1 MNTDPIILV
10 IDQGTTSSR
19 AVLMDCSANIIALSS
34 TPIQQIYPKSGWVE
48 HNAEQIW
55 ESVKSTVLNLKNEHP
70 NHFSR
75 IASIGITNQRET
87 TVVWDN
93 SNGKPL
99 HNAIVWQDTRT
110 SDYCKDNIH
119 LDNKIRMKT
128 GLLLNPYFSA
138 TKIRWILNTYD
149 PNRSLCNNNKI
160 IAGTID
166 SYLIW
171 NLSGGKSFYTDH
183 TNGSRTLLMNIHT
196 GGWDDE
202 LLSDFNIPKKILPEI
217 KPSVFNFGS
226 TSGLDFLPDGIPI
239 MGVAGDQ
246 QASLVGHRCHS
257 PGQAK
262 CTFGTGAFL
271 LSHTGH
277 YPIISDT
284 GLLTTMAATTG
295 NKLQYCLEGSVFIAG
310 AAVQWLRDG
319 LGLFEKASESEN
331 LSLESDHNSD
341 IVFIPALSGLGC
353 PYWNSDFQG
362 TILGLTRKTTK
373 KEITRAALEVV
384 AHQVADLLDAISANS
399 SNPLKILATD
409 GGMTQNKYFN
419 DLLAKTTGVI
429 IQTSTNSEMTSIGA
443 GILAGLGSGFM
454 KLDDYNSP
462 IKQEGKTYSPNLTSE
477 MRLNKRNRWKKAIQ
491 ALEVFY
497 KPN

>member
-19 AVLMDCSANIIALSS
+19 AVLMDCSANIIALSN

-48 HNAEQIW
+48 HNVEQIW

-110 SDYCKDNIH
+110 SEYCKDNIH

-171 NLSGGKSFYTDH
+171 NLTGRKSFYTDH

-196 GGWDDE
+196 GNWDDE

-226 TSGLDFLPDGIPI
+226 TTGLDFLPDGIPI

-271 LSHTGH
+271 LSHTGDS
-277 YPIISDT
+277 PIKSDT

-373 KEITRAALEVV
+373 KEITRAALEGV
-384 AHQVADLLDAISANS
+384 AHQVADLLDAISANC

-477 MRLNKRNRWKKAIQ
+477 IRLNKRNRWKKAIQ

>member
-19 AVLMDCSANIIALSS
+19 AVLMDCSANIIALSN

-48 HNAEQIW
+48 HNVEQIW

-110 SDYCKDNIH
+110 SEYCKDNIH
-119 LDNKIRMKT
+119 LDNKIKMKT

-171 NLSGGKSFYTDH
+171 NLTGRKSFYTDH

-196 GGWDDE
+196 GNWDDE
-202 LLSDFNIPKKILPEI
+202 LLSDFNIPKIILPEI

-271 LSHTGH
+271 LSHTGDS
-277 YPIISDT
+277 PIKSDT

-319 LGLFEKASESEN
+319 LGLFEKASESEF

-341 IVFIPALSGLGC
+341 LVFIPALSGLGC

-373 KEITRAALEVV
+373 KEITRAALEGV
-384 AHQVADLLDAISANS
+384 AHQVADLLDAISANC

-409 GGMTQNKYFN
+409 GGMTENKYFN

-462 IKQEGKTYSPNLTSE
+462 IKQEGKTYNPNLTSG

>member
-1 MNTDPIILV
+1 MSTDPIILV

-55 ESVKSTVLNLKNEHP
+55 ESVKSTVLNLKKEHP

-119 LDNKIRMKT
+119 LNDKIRMKT

-149 PNRSLCNNNKI
+149 PNRSLCNYNKI

-166 SYLIW
+166 TYLIW

-196 GGWDDE
+196 GDWDDE

-271 LSHTGH
+271 LSHTGDS
-277 YPIISDT
+277 PIRSDT

-295 NKLQYCLEGSVFIAG
+295 NRLQYCLEGSVFIAG

-319 LGLFEKASESEN
+319 LGLFEKASESEV
-331 LSLESDHNSD
+331 LSLESDHNAD
-341 IVFIPALSGLGC
+341 VFFIPALSGLGC

-373 KEITRAALEVV
+373 KEITRAALEGV
-384 AHQVADLLDAISANS
+384 AHQVADLLDAISANCP
-399 SNPLKILATD
+399 NPLKILATD
-409 GGMTQNKYFN
+409 GGMTENKYFN

-429 IQTSTNSEMTSIGA
+429 IQTSSNSEMTSIGA

-462 IKQEGKTYSPNLTSE
+462 IKQEGKTYNPNLTSD
-477 MRLNKRNRWKKAIQ
+477 MRLNKRSRWKKAIR

-497 KPN
+497 KPD

>member
-1 MNTDPIILV
+1 MSTDPIILV

-55 ESVKSTVLNLKNEHP
+55 ESVKSTVLNLKKEHP

-119 LDNKIRMKT
+119 LNDKIRMKT

-149 PNRSLCNNNKI
+149 PNRSLCNYNKI

-166 SYLIW
+166 TYLIW

-196 GGWDDE
+196 GDWDDE

-271 LSHTGH
+271 LSHTGDH
-277 YPIISDT
+277 PIKSDT

-295 NKLQYCLEGSVFIAG
+295 NRLQYCLEGSVFIAG

-319 LGLFEKASESEN
+319 LGLFEKASESEV
-331 LSLESDHNSD
+331 LSLKSDHNAD
-341 IVFIPALSGLGC
+341 VFFIPALSGLGC

-373 KEITRAALEVV
+373 KEITRAALEGV
-384 AHQVADLLDAISANS
+384 AHQVADLLDAISANCP
-399 SNPLKILATD
+399 NPLKILATD
-409 GGMTQNKYFN
+409 GGMTENKYFN

-429 IQTSTNSEMTSIGA
+429 IQTSSNSEMTSIGA

-462 IKQEGKTYSPNLTSE
+462 IKQEGKTYNPNLTSD
-477 MRLNKRNRWKKAIQ
+477 MRLNKRSRWKKAIR

-497 KPN
+497 KPD

>member
-1 MNTDPIILV
+1 MSTDPIILV

-34 TPIQQIYPKSGWVE
+34 NPIQQIYPKSGWVE

-119 LDNKIRMKT
+119 LNDKIRMKT

-149 PNRSLCNNNKI
+149 PNRSLCNYNKI

-166 SYLIW
+166 TYLIW

-196 GGWDDE
+196 GDWDDE

-271 LSHTGH
+271 LSHTGDS
-277 YPIISDT
+277 PIRSDT

-295 NKLQYCLEGSVFIAG
+295 NRLQYCLEGSVFIAG

-319 LGLFEKASESEN
+319 LGLFEKASESEV
-331 LSLESDHNSD
+331 LSLESDHNAD
-341 IVFIPALSGLGC
+341 VFFIPALSGLGC

-373 KEITRAALEVV
+373 KEITRAALEGV
-384 AHQVADLLDAISANS
+384 AHQVADLLDAISANCP
-399 SNPLKILATD
+399 NPLKILATD
-409 GGMTQNKYFN
+409 GGMTENKYFN

-429 IQTSTNSEMTSIGA
+429 IQTSSNSEMTSIGA

-462 IKQEGKTYSPNLTSE
+462 IKQEGKTYNPNLTSD
-477 MRLNKRNRWKKAIQ
+477 MRLNKRSRWKKAIR

-497 KPN
+497 KPD

>member
-55 ESVKSTVLNLKNEHP
+55 ESVKSTVLNLKNEHS

-166 SYLIW
+166 TYLIW
-171 NLSGGKSFYTDH
+171 NLTGGKSFHTDH

-196 GGWDDE
+196 GDWDDE
-202 LLSDFNIPKKILPEI
+202 LLSDFNIPKIILPEI
-217 KPSVFNFGS
+217 KPSAFNFGS

-271 LSHTGH
+271 LSHTGDH
-277 YPIISDT
+277 PVKSDT

-295 NKLQYCLEGSVFIAG
+295 DKLQYCLEGSVFIAG

-319 LGLFEKASESEN
+319 LGLFEKASESEF
-331 LSLESDHNSD
+331 LSMESDHNSD

-373 KEITRAALEVV
+373 KEITRAALEGV
-384 AHQVADLLDAISANS
+384 AHQIADLLEAISVNC

-409 GGMTQNKYFN
+409 GGMTENKYFN
-419 DLLAKTTGVI
+419 ELLAKTSGVI

-443 GILAGLGSGFM
+443 GILAGIGSGFM
-454 KLDDYNSP
+454 KLDDFNSP
-462 IKQEGKTYSPNLTSE
+462 IKQEGKTYNPNLTSE
-477 MRLNKRNRWKKAIQ
+477 MRLNKRNRWKKAIR

>member
-55 ESVKSTVLNLKNEHP
+55 ESVKTTVLNLKNEHP

-93 SNGKPL
+93 SSGKPL

-149 PNRSLCNNNKI
+149 PHRTLCNDNKI

-166 SYLIW
+166 TYLIW
-171 NLSGGKSFYTDH
+171 NLTGRKSFYTDH

-196 GGWDDE
+196 GNWDDE
-202 LLSDFNIPKKILPEI
+202 LLSDFNIPKNILPEI

-271 LSHTGH
+271 LSHTGDH
-277 YPIISDT
+277 PIKSDT

-319 LGLFEKASESEN
+319 LGLFEKASESEI
-331 LSLESDHNSD
+331 LSLESDLNAD
-341 IVFIPALSGLGC
+341 VVFIPALSGLGC

-373 KEITRAALEVV
+373 KEIARAALEGV
-384 AHQVADLLDAISANS
+384 AHQVADLLDAIFTNC

-409 GGMTQNKYFN
+409 GGMTENKYFN

-454 KLDDYNSP
+454 KLNDYNSP
-462 IKQEGKTYSPNLTSE
+462 IKQEGKTYEPNLTSE
-477 MRLNKRNRWKKAIQ
+477 MRNNKRNRWKKAIL

>member
-1 MNTDPIILV
+1 MSTDPIILV
-10 IDQGTTSSR
+10 IDQGTTSTR
-19 AVLMDCSANIIALSS
+19 AVLMDCFANIIALSS
-34 TPIQQIYPKSGWVE
+34 APIQQIYPKSGWVE

-55 ESVKSTVLNLKNEHP
+55 DSVKQTVLNLKEKHP
-70 NHFSR
+70 LSYSR

-87 TVVWDN
+87 TVVWDK
-93 SNGKPL
+93 SDGKPV

-110 SDYCKDNIH
+110 SDYCKENNH
-119 LDNKIRMKT
+119 LDGKIRKKT

-138 TKIRWILNTYD
+138 TKIRWILENYD
-149 PNRSLCNNNKI
+149 PQRSLCNNSKI

-166 SYLIW
+166 TYLIW
-171 NLSGGKSFYTDH
+171 KLSGTKSFYTDH
-183 TNGSRTLLMNIHT
+183 TNGSRTLLMNIHL
-196 GGWDDE
+196 GDWDDE

-217 KPSVFNFGS
+217 KPSVFNFGA
-226 TSGLDFLPDGIPI
+226 TYGLDFLPDGIPI

-271 LSHTGH
+271 LSHTGDI
-277 YPIISDT
+277 PIHSET

-319 LGLFEKASESEN
+319 LELFDNASDSEL
-331 LSLESDHNSD
+331 LSLESDQNAE
-341 IVFIPALSGLGC
+341 IIFIPALSGLGC

-373 KEITRAALEVV
+373 KEITRATLEGVS
-384 AHQVADLLDAISANS
+384 HQVADLLEAIAANFQA
-399 SNPLKILATD
+399 PLKILAID
-409 GGMTQNKYFN
+409 GGMTENKYFN
-419 DLLAKTTGVI
+419 QLLAKTTGMI
-429 IQTSTNSEMTSIGA
+429 IQTSANAEMTSIGA
-443 GILAGLGSGFM
+443 GILAGIGSKFI
-454 KLDDYNSP
+454 KLDDFNSP
-462 IKQEGKTYSPNLTSE
+462 NEQEGKTFKPDIDLETT
-477 MRLNKRNRWKKAIQ
+477 RRKRTRWKKAIK
-491 ALEVFY
+491 ALEAFY
-497 KPN
+497 TPK

>member
-1 MNTDPIILV
+1 MSTDPIILV

-119 LDNKIRMKT
+119 LNDKIRMKT

-149 PNRSLCNNNKI
+149 PNRSLCNYNKI

-166 SYLIW
+166 TYLIW

-196 GGWDDE
+196 GDWDDE

-271 LSHTGH
+271 LSHTGDH
-277 YPIISDT
+277 PIKSDT

-295 NKLQYCLEGSVFIAG
+295 NRLQYCLEGSVFIAG

-319 LGLFEKASESEN
+319 LGLFEKASESEV
-331 LSLESDHNSD
+331 LSLKSDHNAD
-341 IVFIPALSGLGC
+341 VFFIPALSGLGC

-373 KEITRAALEVV
+373 KEITRAALEGV
-384 AHQVADLLDAISANS
+384 AHQVADLLDAISANCP
-399 SNPLKILATD
+399 NPLKILATD
-409 GGMTQNKYFN
+409 GGMTENKYFN

-429 IQTSTNSEMTSIGA
+429 IQTSSNSEMTSIGA

-462 IKQEGKTYSPNLTSE
+462 IKQEGKTYNPNLTSD
-477 MRLNKRNRWKKAIQ
+477 MRLNKRSRWKKAIR

-497 KPN
+497 KPD

>member
-1 MNTDPIILV
+1 MNIDPIILV

-93 SNGKPL
+93 SSGKPL

-149 PNRSLCNNNKI
+149 PHRTLCNDTKI

-166 SYLIW
+166 TYLIW
-171 NLSGGKSFYTDH
+171 NLTGRKSFYTDH

-196 GGWDDE
+196 GNWDDE
-202 LLSDFNIPKKILPEI
+202 LLSDFNIPKNILPEI

-271 LSHTGH
+271 LSHTGDH
-277 YPIISDT
+277 PIKSDT

-319 LGLFEKASESEN
+319 LGIFKTASESETF
-331 LSLESDHNSD
+331 SLESDQNSD

-373 KEITRAALEVV
+373 KEIARAALEGV
-384 AHQVADLLDAISANS
+384 AHQVADLLDAISANC

-409 GGMTQNKYFN
+409 GGMTENKYFN

-462 IKQEGKTYSPNLTSE
+462 IKQEGKTYEPNLTSE
-477 MRLNKRNRWKKAIQ
+477 MRNNKRNRWKKAIQ

>member
-19 AVLMDCSANIIALSS
+19 AVLMDCSANIIALSN

-48 HNAEQIW
+48 HNVKQIW

-110 SDYCKDNIH
+110 SEYCKDNIH
-119 LDNKIRMKT
+119 LDNKIKMKT

-171 NLSGGKSFYTDH
+171 NLTGRKSFYTDH

-196 GGWDDE
+196 GNWDDE
-202 LLSDFNIPKKILPEI
+202 LLSDFNIPKIILPEI

-226 TSGLDFLPDGIPI
+226 TLGLDFLPDGIPI

-271 LSHTGH
+271 LSHTGD
-277 YPIISDT
+277 YPIKSDT

-319 LGLFEKASESEN
+319 LGLFEKASESEF

-373 KEITRAALEVV
+373 KEITRAALEGV
-384 AHQVADLLDAISANS
+384 AHQVADLLDAISANC

-409 GGMTQNKYFN
+409 GGMTENKYFN

-462 IKQEGKTYSPNLTSE
+462 IKQEGKTYNPNLTSG

>member
-55 ESVKSTVLNLKNEHP
+55 ESVKTTVLNLKNEHP

-93 SNGKPL
+93 SSGKPL

-149 PNRSLCNNNKI
+149 PHRTLCNDNKI

-166 SYLIW
+166 TYLIW
-171 NLSGGKSFYTDH
+171 NLTGRKSFYTDH

-196 GGWDDE
+196 GNWDDE
-202 LLSDFNIPKKILPEI
+202 LLSDFNIPKNILPEI

-271 LSHTGH
+271 LSHTGDH
-277 YPIISDT
+277 PIKSDT

-319 LGLFEKASESEN
+319 LGIFKTASESETF
-331 LSLESDHNSD
+331 SLESDQNSD

-373 KEITRAALEVV
+373 KEIARAALEGV
-384 AHQVADLLDAISANS
+384 AHQVADLLDAISANC

-409 GGMTQNKYFN
+409 GGMTENKYFN

-462 IKQEGKTYSPNLTSE
+462 IKQEGKTYEQNLTSE
-477 MRLNKRNRWKKAIQ
+477 MRNNKRNRWKKAIR